1 MKIQC
6 KIAESEVGIEGDGF
20 VDCFNP
26 QYTTGACKDVTVDII
41 YGYKNPMDKMD
52 FKLIYGD
59 YPDMKTSWMAFNETQ
74 QFDELSGKTE
84 EILRGKKF
92 HNRKLENMKFNA
104 CEEIPVEMKMKNEAI
119 PNSDDP
125 NRSEDTKELWY
136 TNRCT
141 FSILFP

>member
-6 KIAESEVGIEGDGF
+6 KIAESEVGFEGDGF

-26 QYTTGACKDVTVDII
+26 QYTTDACKDVTVDII

-59 YPDMKTSWMAFNETQ
+59 YPEKTTSWMAFNGTP
-74 QFDELSGKTE
+74 QFDELSSTTE
-84 EILRGKKF
+84 ILLRGKKF
-92 HNRKLENMKFNA
+92 RNRKLEKMTFNA
-104 CEEIPVEMKMKNEAI
+104 CEEIPVEMKMKNVAI
-119 PNSDDP
+119 PNSVDP
-125 NRSEDTKELWY
+125 NRSKDNKELWY

-141 FSILFP
+141 FSILIP